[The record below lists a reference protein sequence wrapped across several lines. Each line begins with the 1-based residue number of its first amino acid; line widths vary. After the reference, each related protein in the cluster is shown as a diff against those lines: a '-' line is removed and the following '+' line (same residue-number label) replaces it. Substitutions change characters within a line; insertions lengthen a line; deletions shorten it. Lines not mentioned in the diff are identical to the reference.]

1 MSARVGETGSPWTC
15 DNDAEGQEKSQVPVC
30 RATGRARP
38 RAAEGLEARACQG
51 MPGPA
56 LGKAACA
63 RAEQAALLTTPLH
76 RKVKG
81 EPGTCS
87 SGETEVQALGLCR
100 GRLDVG
106 RLDHAALPRVRIRG
120 ARLSRTRGGSR
131 EDHSREQ
138 AWPTGQPPPARHAED
153 SVPVA
158 HVRHPEVPVGAL
170 APRFRIVMGRRY
182 GLNRVP
188 KCHLLKYELPTG
200 LRSEAASHRGESLNR
215 GIRGP

>member
-1 MSARVGETGSPWTC
+1 
-15 DNDAEGQEKSQVPVC
+15 
-30 RATGRARP
+30 
-38 RAAEGLEARACQG
+38 

-131 EDHSREQ
+131 ENHSREQ

-170 APRFRIVMGRRY
+170 VPHFRIVMGRRY